1 MRTAA
6 IKLSELGTY
15 FEEVKLTDEVK
26 ELTRRTE
33 VLEKLLREK
42 QSELKKKE
50 FLLNK
55 IKRKTKWS
63 KI

>member
-1 MRTAA
+1 MRTATV
-6 IKLSELGTY
+6 KLRELGTY

-26 ELTRRTE
+26 ELKQRTE

-50 FLLNK
+50 FILNK
-55 IKRKTKWS
+55 TKRKTKWN
-63 KI
+63 KT

>member
-1 MRTAA
+1 MRTTT

-26 ELTRRTE
+26 ELKQRTD
-33 VLEKLLREK
+33 VLQRILREK

-50 FLLNK
+50 FILNK
-55 IKRKTKWS
+55 TKRKTKWN
-63 KI
+63 KT